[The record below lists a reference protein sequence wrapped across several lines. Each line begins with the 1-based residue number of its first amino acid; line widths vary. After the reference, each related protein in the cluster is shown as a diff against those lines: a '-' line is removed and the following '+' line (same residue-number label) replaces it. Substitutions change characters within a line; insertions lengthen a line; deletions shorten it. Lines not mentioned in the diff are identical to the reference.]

1 MHVQIMHSLQY
12 STLPPEIQ
20 AICMTDPTG
29 SPYGLVDML
38 EHPDYP
44 DLLAK
49 CKRLSP
55 ARATDT
61 KNPRSVPL
69 SMKAHL

>member
-20 AICMTDPTG
+20 AHCMADAFPG
-29 SPYGLVDML
+29 CPCVDIL

-44 DLLAK
+44 ELLAK

-55 ARATDT
+55 GRATDT

-69 SMKAHL
+69 AMKAHL